1 LLTIGLIQ
9 MKNNTLSSAALLLL
23 LATLYL
29 LPVFVLFGVGGRD
42 DSYITY
48 WSAHALSL
56 YGEIVNYNGDRIEQ
70 SSSLLHVIALALLH
84 KICHIQLPTLGVG
97 FSLACGLLA
106 ALLAAR
112 LAKQMQI
119 AHYFLVAFATVL
131 IPYFTYWSS
140 SGMETSFV
148 ALIIVWLMLSLH
160 QYLRGDTPI
169 TQILPA
175 ASAIA
180 AYLLVRPESFFVFTA
195 FCMALLPARLLAHPR
210 NQSTTRNNHLGR
222 ILLLFVMAGIIFAL
236 LCGWRYFYFGQIFP
250 QPVYAKTDL
259 VSTAARI
266 GLGLK
271 YLWYSLNISTAL
283 LCLLASWA
291 IGCAIAHRQVPALI
305 LACFLFAY
313 LGFVVCSGGDWME
326 ARRLIVPVMPL
337 LAILAISTLDTKQK
351 VLAFAVVFFCA
362 ALFDG
367 WMLREKESVGLT
379 PQQSSQ
385 LLQVS
390 GLSGQAVA
398 ARQAFNFSG
407 LDTLNYSHLRDMLTL
422 PAFDQL
428 LAQLT
433 HQRTQPVII
442 ASRQMGMIPYYLS
455 IKYYKQIHFID
466 LRGLVSNEVTRCHYL
481 LAAKP
486 KSASGILMT
495 SRYFMESQAAIDQAC
510 SLPAVDVLYDTG
522 LINNSAE
529 ETAAILQANQ
539 YHLYY
544 VQKAKNSSLFSQY
557 IGLRQSAI
565 LPIL

>member
-1 LLTIGLIQ
+1 

-29 LPVFVLFGVGGRD
+29 LPVFVLFGIGGRD

-48 WSAHALSL
+48 WSAHALSH

-84 KICHIQLPTLGVG
+84 KITHVQLPTLGVG
-97 FSLACGLLA
+97 FSLTCGLLA

-112 LAKQMQI
+112 LAQQI
-119 AHYFLVAFATVL
+119 HIARYFLAAFATVL

-160 QYLRGDTPI
+160 RYLRDDTPI
-169 TQILPA
+169 THILTA

-195 FCMALLPARLLAHPR
+195 FCMALPLAILLAYPR
-210 NQSTTRNNHLGR
+210 SQSIARNNLR
-222 ILLLFVMAGIIFAL
+222 KILLLFVIAGIIFAL
-236 LCGWRYFYFGQIFP
+236 LCGWRYCYFGQIFP

-259 VSTAARI
+259 ANTSARMI
-266 GLGLK
+266 LGLK
-271 YLWYSLNISTAL
+271 YLWYSVNISTAL
-283 LCLLASWA
+283 LCLLAVLA
-291 IGCAIAHRQVPALI
+291 ICRATIRRSLPVL
-305 LACFLFAY
+305 LVVCFVFAY
-313 LGFVVCSGGDWME
+313 LAFVVCSGGDWME
-326 ARRLIVPVMPL
+326 ARRLIVPMMPL
-337 LAILAISTLDTKQK
+337 IAILAISTLDTKQT
-351 VLAFAVVFFCA
+351 VLAFAVIFFCA

-385 LLQVS
+385 LLQLS
-390 GLSGQAVA
+390 GLSDRAMEA
-398 ARQAFNFSG
+398 KQAFNFSD
-407 LDTLNYSHLRDMLTL
+407 LDTLNYSHLRDLLTL

-433 HQRTQPVII
+433 HQHTQPVII

-455 IKYYKQIHFID
+455 VKYYKQIRFID
-466 LRGLVSNEVTRCHYL
+466 LRGLVTNDVTHCNYL
-481 LAAKP
+481 LATKP
-486 KSASGILMT
+486 KSASGVLMT
-495 SRYFMESQAAIDQAC
+495 SRYFLESQVAIDGAC

-529 ETAAILQANQ
+529 KTAAILQANQ
-539 YHLYY
+539 YRLYY
-544 VQKAKNSSLFSQY
+544 VQGAKNSSLFSQY
-557 IGLRQSAI
+557 IGLRQSAN
-565 LPIL
+565 LPSL